1 MFGCFNRIG
10 IFGKF
15 NKKMYLSQPKFVWFN
30 LIFIDIQQ
38 NSFVGS
44 RKILFYRIRFGSIN
58 KKFVSST
65 IESCCY
71 IDNKMFGWF
80 NKIFGCF
87 NQTGRF
93 GNLNQKMHFNQSK
106 FVWFNQ
112 IMIDIQQNILLG
124 YRQQKVSLTQQ
135 NISLIQTNCLFILTK
150 SEYLVDSN
158 KKCI

>member
-1 MFGCFNRIG
+1 
-10 IFGKF
+10 
-15 NKKMYLSQPKFVWFN
+15 
-30 LIFIDIQQ
+30 
-38 NSFVGS
+38 
-44 RKILFYRIRFGSIN
+44 
-58 KKFVSST
+58 
-65 IESCCY
+65 
-71 IDNKMFGWF
+71 
-80 NKIFGCF
+80 
-87 NQTGRF
+87 
-93 GNLNQKMHFNQSK
+93 MHFNQSK